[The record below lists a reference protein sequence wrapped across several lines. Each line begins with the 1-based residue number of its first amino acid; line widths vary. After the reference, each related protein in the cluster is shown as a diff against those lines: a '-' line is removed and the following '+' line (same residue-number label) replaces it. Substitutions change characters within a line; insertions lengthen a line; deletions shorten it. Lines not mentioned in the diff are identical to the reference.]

1 MVTEPDEA
9 RAGAMRGDDLRQVCW
24 LSLSVKDSADTK
36 QKARELKL
44 RLSLAQYKVQTNQID
59 TPMSQLQI
67 KTTSQ
72 PAELTTVPRLA
83 NAPRSGPFSSIRPS
97 KIPNLKPRAPNDEYT
112 RSFSSSPPPYLE
124 LESCN
129 EPEDRPRDCVSTPLL
144 PRQRQS
150 LLNPPSLGGDF
161 EDRSPARELTSSV
174 VKGRAAKGLLS
185 LMGHQS

>member
-1 MVTEPDEA
+1 MLASP
-9 RAGAMRGDDLRQVCW
+9 
-24 LSLSVKDSADTK
+24 LSFKDSIDTK
-36 QKARELKL
+36 QKARALKL
-44 RLSLAQYKVQTNQID
+44 RLSLAKYKVQTNQID

-67 KTTSQ
+67 KTTSK
-72 PAELTTVPRLA
+72 PAGPPTLPSPRLA
-83 NAPRSGPFSSIRPS
+83 DAPRSGPFSSTHPS
-97 KIPNLKPRAPNDEYT
+97 NIPSLKPRAPNHEYT
-112 RSFSSSPPPYLE
+112 RSFSSSPPPYLQ
-124 LESCN
+124 SASGN
-129 EPEDRPRDCVSTPLL
+129 DPEDGPRDCVSTPLL